1 MINDAS
7 TITLYFSLAL
17 ENGDIVDSNF
27 GKKAATFAMGDGSL
41 LPGFEKHLIGLSQ
54 GDKQTF
60 IIEPKDG
67 FGAHNPMN
75 VQQFKRSTF
84 DEDSLQENMIVSF
97 IDAGQH
103 EIPGVIQSFD
113 DEDVTVDFNHPLAG
127 KNIVFTVEIVNV
139 Q

>member
-1 MINDAS
+1 
-7 TITLYFSLAL
+7 
-17 ENGDIVDSNF
+17 
-27 GKKAATFAMGDGSL
+27 
-41 LPGFEKHLIGLSQ
+41 
-54 GDKQTF
+54 
-60 IIEPKDG
+60 
-67 FGAHNPMN
+67 MN